1 MNTTG
6 LSTNNHVQPEGRKII
21 AHGAR
26 RGNEPC
32 AKEPPEG
39 AEDGGAAIFRPV
51 PGLRE
56 LRSFHTAYA
65 VGYFLPLLRALIRS
79 ISRSPLSCR
88 VTISAGWYGYFVA
101 SPNWS
106 YA

>member
-1 MNTTG
+1 MKTTG

-21 AHGAR
+21 AHGAS

-65 VGYFLPLLRALIRS
+65 VGYFLALYE
-79 ISRSPLSCR
+79 L
-88 VTISAGWYGYFVA
+88 
-101 SPNWS
+101 
-106 YA
+106 